1 MVFSSSIFLFYFL
14 PVVLAVYYL
23 MHWRGTSIH
32 WMNLFITVVSYL
44 FYGWFEPWFV
54 LLMLGSTVVDYAA
67 GRMISRPGATIHSR
81 NVALVVSMVSNLA
94 LLGFFKYYM
103 FFMGG
108 INRLIDLAGLGPHYF
123 AVLAITLPVGISFY
137 TFQSMSYTI
146 DVWRGD
152 APPVK
157 DLRTFSCYVAL
168 FPQLVAGPIIR
179 YNTVAHQLIQRHH
192 TLLRFVSGIM
202 MFSLGMGKK
211 ILLANPMG
219 QIADGVFAADSP
231 GMLYAWWGI
240 LAYALQIYFDFNG
253 YSDMAVGLGRML
265 GFEFIRNFNAPYRAR
280 SITDFWKRWHMS
292 LTTWFT
298 DYLYK
303 SIGGNRVATK
313 KRLYFNL
320 FLVMFISGLWHG
332 ANTTFVCWGLF
343 HAFFLISERVMGK
356 QAIYEPLPVPLRIIF
371 TNIIVLFAWVLFRA
385 PTLDQA
391 WLYWQSL
398 LGLREATLAAPMLGN
413 LVFQPYLVFTLVL
426 ATLLTQIPWQAH
438 DFAAKVTLGRFL
450 ACFAVIL
457 LAIVA
462 MFTQAF
468 NPFLY
473 FQF

>member
-1 MVFSSSIFLFYFL
+1 MVFSSHIFLFYFL
-14 PVVLAVYYL
+14 PLVLGVYYL
-23 MHWRGTSIH
+23 MHWRGANIH
-32 WMNLFITVVSYL
+32 WMNLFITVMSYV

-54 LLMLGSTVVDYAA
+54 TLMFGSTLVDYAA
-67 GRMISRPGATIHSR
+67 GRLISKPGATIRSR
-81 NVALVVSMVSNLA
+81 NIALAVSMSSNLL

-108 INRLIDLAGLGPHYF
+108 LNRLMDVMNLGPHYF
-123 AVLAITLPVGISFY
+123 TVLAITLPVGISFY

-152 APPVK
+152 APPIK
-157 DLRTFSCYVAL
+157 DLRTFSCFVAL

-192 TLLRFVSGIM
+192 TVLRFVSGIM
-202 MFSLGMGKK
+202 IFGLGMGKK

-231 GMLYAWWGI
+231 GMLFAWWGI

-343 HAFFLISERVMGK
+343 HAFFLIKERMLDK
-356 QAIYEPLPVPLRIIF
+356 KAIYEPLPVPVQILL
-371 TNIIVLFAWVLFRA
+371 TNVIVLFAWVLFRA

-391 WLYWQSL
+391 WLYWQSMI
-398 LGLREATLAAPMLGN
+398 GMRDATLAAPMLGN
-413 LVFQPYLVFTLVL
+413 LVLQPYLIFTLVL
-426 ATLLTQIPWQAH
+426 AVLFTQFPWQAH
-438 DFAAKVTLGRFL
+438 DFAAKVTLPRFL
-450 ACFAVIL
+450 LSFIIL
-457 LAIVA
+457 LLALLT